1 MQTRR
6 HHFVPRF
13 LLAGFTNDDGV
24 LFVHD
29 LHRRRRPWPVK
40 PEGAAHERDFYRVN
54 VPGEPPS
61 LAEDA
66 LSRIESEAAPLI
78 RRVIDEQ
85 TLPSGVERETLLWFV
100 ALLAV
105 RVPKQRA
112 ETSRFATDLMRLKL
126 EAILSSPERYASHI
140 ERLRKAGKDVSGLS
154 REELQEA
161 LRDPAITMVMDQTWS
176 VGQMFEAVKTLAP
189 AVVARQWSVLAA
201 RPEAP
206 NFICSDHPVSLLPR
220 RPTLGLRPLGWAMP
234 DTFAFVPL
242 SKRVGLYGLLDVTV
256 PERLPATAM
265 VAEMNT
271 ATLATADK
279 YVYSPGEDFIWTR
292 ADRTPGHASDVV
304 ANGE

>member
-1 MQTRR
+1 MKTRR

-29 LHRRRRPWPVK
+29 LRRRRRPWPVK
-40 PEGAAHERDFYRVN
+40 PEGAASERDFYRVN
-54 VPGEPPS
+54 VPGERPS
-61 LAEDA
+61 LAEEA
-66 LSRIESEAAPLI
+66 LSKMESAAAPLI
-78 RRVIDEQ
+78 RRVIEEQ
-85 TLPSGVERETLLWFV
+85 ALPSGVERETLLWFV

-112 ETSRFATDLMRLKL
+112 QVSRFVTDLMKLKL
-126 EAILSSPERYASHI
+126 EAILSSPDRYAAHD
-140 ERLRKAGKDVSGLS
+140 ERLRKAGKDVAGLS
-154 REELQEA
+154 REELREA
-161 LRDPAITMVMDQTWS
+161 LRDPAITMDVDQTWS

-189 AVVARQWSVLAA
+189 AVVARQWCVLTA
-201 RPEAP
+201 RIGAP
-206 NFICSDHPVSLLPR
+206 NFICSDHPVSLLLR
-220 RPTLGLRPLGWAMP
+220 RRTPGLRPLGWAMP

-242 SKRVGLYGLLDVTV
+242 SKRVGLYGLLGVNV
-256 PERLPATAM
+256 PECLPVTAM

-292 ADRTPGHASDVV
+292 TDGRPGHACDIV
-304 ANGE
+304 NEN

>member
-29 LHRRRRPWPVK
+29 LRRRRPPWPVR
-40 PEGAAHERDFYRVN
+40 PEGAAHQRDFYRVD

-66 LSRIESEAAPLI
+66 LSEMESAAAPLL

-85 TLPSGVERETLLWFV
+85 ALPTGVERETLLWFV

-112 ETSRFATDLMRLKL
+112 ETSRFATDLMKLKL
-126 EAILSSPERYASHI
+126 EAILASPERYAAHI

-161 LRDPAITMVMDQTWS
+161 LRDPAITMQMDKTWS

-189 AVVARQWSVLAA
+189 AVVARQWSVLVA

-206 NFICSDHPVSLLPR
+206 NFICSDHPVSLLAR
-220 RPTLGLRPLGWAMP
+220 RPSPGFRPLGWAMP

-242 SKRVGLYGLLDVTV
+242 SERIGLYGLLDVHV
-256 PERLPATAM
+256 PERLPVTRM

-279 YVYSPGEDFIWTR
+279 YIYSAGEDFIWTK
-292 ADRTPGHASDVV
+292 ADRTLGHASEVV
-304 ANGE
+304 VNGD